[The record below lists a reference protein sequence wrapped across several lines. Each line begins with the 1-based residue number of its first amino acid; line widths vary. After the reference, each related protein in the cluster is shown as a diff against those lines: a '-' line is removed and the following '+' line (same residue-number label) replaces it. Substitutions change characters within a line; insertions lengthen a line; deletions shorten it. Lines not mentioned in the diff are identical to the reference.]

1 MATTIY
7 DVAAAAGVSA
17 ATVSRAL
24 NRPEKVASPTRERVL
39 AAVDSLGFEPK
50 LEAAIRAR
58 KGPQR
63 VGVIG
68 PFGTH
73 DAARRRLAG
82 ILLEAGGDVDV
93 VVYDELSAE
102 AATAPL
108 LETLPI
114 TGRLDGLIVVS
125 LPVDPQVSQ
134 RLATRDHPTVL
145 VDVSHEVFTSIRTD
159 DEHGGALVADHLADM
174 GHQRFAF
181 IGEAQSTARRV
192 SPSSR
197 RLEGFRAALRSRG
210 LATRASEL
218 REVYVPLDGTA
229 RAARALFEHAA
240 RPTAVF
246 ASDDLRAA
254 AVLLASAEAGLRVPQ
269 DLSVVGFD
277 DGDLAKTL
285 GLSTV
290 HQPVEESGRLALR
303 MLRDQ
308 FAGERDVSHVLARVR
323 LEARSS
329 SGAAAAIE
337 E

>member
-1 MATTIY
+1 MGTTIY
-7 DVAAAAGVSA
+7 DVAAAAGVSP

-24 NRPEKVASPTRERVL
+24 NRPEKVAAPTRERVL
-39 AAVDSLGFEPK
+39 AVVDSLGFEPK
-50 LEAAIRAR
+50 LEAVARAR
-58 KGPQR
+58 KGLRR

-93 VVYDELSAE
+93 VVYDETSAE

-108 LETLPI
+108 LATLPL
-114 TGRLDGLIVVS
+114 TGQLDGLIVVS
-125 LPVDPQVSQ
+125 LPLDPQVSQ
-134 RLATRDHPTVL
+134 RLASREHPTVL
-145 VDVSHEVFTSIRTD
+145 VDVTHDVFTSIRTD
-159 DEHGGALVADHLADM
+159 DERGGALVADHLADL

-181 IGEAQSTARRV
+181 IGEAQSTTRRV

-197 RLEGFRAALRSRG
+197 RLHGFRAALRSRG
-210 LATRASEL
+210 LATRASDL
-218 REVYVPLDGTA
+218 REVYAPLDGTA
-229 RAARALFEHAA
+229 GVASSLLGFSD

-246 ASDDLRAA
+246 ASDDLRAT
-254 AVLLASAEAGLRVPQ
+254 AVLLAAAGAGLRVPQ

-308 FAGERDVSHVLARVR
+308 FAGERNVSRVLARVR
-323 LEARSS
+323 LVARSS
-329 SGAAAAIE
+329 SDAAPAVE